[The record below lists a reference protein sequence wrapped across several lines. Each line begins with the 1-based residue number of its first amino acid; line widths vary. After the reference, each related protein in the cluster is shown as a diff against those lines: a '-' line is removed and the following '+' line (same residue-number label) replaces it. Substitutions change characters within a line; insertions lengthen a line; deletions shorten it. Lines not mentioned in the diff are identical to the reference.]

1 VTPNQV
7 KVRVVEV
14 ERSIE
19 MIYHRLSQL
28 TSPKKRRSSRSRRK
42 RRSRRKNK
50 KSRSLQKSPTKSK
63 IRKLKRKRH
72 QIQRLKKRQME
83 NLNQIFKNRNRM
95 LLMPNRTMT
104 RNDLIQQQ
112 I

>member
-7 KVRVVEV
+7 KVRAVEV
-14 ERSIE
+14 EKSIE

-28 TSPKKRRSSRSRRK
+28 KSPKKRLSSKSRRK

-50 KSRSLQKSPTKSK
+50 KRRSLQKSLTKSK

-72 QIQRLKKRQME
+72 QIQRLKKKQME
-83 NLNQIFKNRNRM
+83 NLKQIFKNRNRM
-95 LLMPNRTMT
+95 LPMPNRTMT
-104 RNDLIQQQ
+104 RNNLIQQQ